1 MPDDL
6 AQEIRTLLRRISMM
20 DGVIEVTNA
29 KYWIE
34 SPGNLVG
41 MITIQAHRSTDPEHV
56 LKTAQ
61 SMCSNTFQSVSIQ
74 VCKDPSLEWMDE

>member
-1 MPDDL
+1 MPDEL

-41 MITIQAHRSTDPEHV
+41 MITIQAHRSADPEHV
-56 LKTAQ
+56 LRTARPCVATR
-61 SMCSNTFQSVSIQ
+61 SRACRSRW
-74 VCKDPSLEWMDE
+74 CKDPSLEWMDE